1 MYKKKLFF
9 FGLGTAFIL
18 LIALAC
24 TAVSAHLTR
33 QNLEQSTIA
42 QSLLS
47 EHQQL
52 SSISYRLFKQL
63 TDEIIFGKNANQAN
77 VRKKRAIIAE
87 SIVNIRRLELK
98 QREALGEDF
107 TLGTVED
114 TDELDSLITSIIN
127 EFEMIVENSTSVPI
141 AQKQNLRNLLE
152 ESIDNEFREA
162 INAAEVRQSRVVS
175 SINARINALNTAIVW
190 FTLILGLLVVPLI
203 GYACYWL
210 FNQLYQPLILIQRA
224 TNTIANGD
232 YRKPI
237 SDTLDSEF
245 QQLATSINQL
255 AKRLQEHEANEA
267 RSRKNLEFQVEQ
279 RTSELTQANLQLTK
293 IDSRRRQFIADVSHE
308 LRTPLTIIRGE
319 AQVTLRVKSVSE
331 AEYKDTLQVIL
342 DQAVNLSHLVD
353 GLLLL
358 TRAEM
363 TELHLELSSMDMEPI
378 IMSEVA
384 KWRKLC
390 ENRNIE
396 VDENIKNT
404 LTKVRIDKPRI
415 EQVFS
420 ILLDNANKYS
430 AKNEAIKISIGYSE
444 ECINISVS
452 DTGEGISG
460 AEIENIFE
468 RFVRFS
474 KHNEGVGLG
483 LPIAKAIVEAHK
495 GSISVNSVQ
504 GEGTTFSVK
513 LPLDNLTLKNES

>member
-18 LIALAC
+18 IVALAC

-77 VRKKRAIIAE
+77 VRKKRAIIAD

-114 TDELDSLITSIIN
+114 TDELDTLITSIIN
-127 EFEMIVENSTSVPI
+127 EFEMIVENSSSVPV

-190 FTLILGLLVVPLI
+190 FTLILGMLVVPLI
-203 GYACYWL
+203 AYACYWL

-224 TNTIANGD
+224 TNTIASGD

-255 AKRLQEHEANEA
+255 AKRLQEHEANES
-267 RSRKNLEFQVEQ
+267 RSRKNLEYQVEQ

-293 IDSRRRQFIADVSHE
+293 IDSRR
-308 LRTPLTIIRGE
+308 
-319 AQVTLRVKSVSE
+319 
-331 AEYKDTLQVIL
+331 
-342 DQAVNLSHLVD
+342 
-353 GLLLL
+353 
-358 TRAEM
+358 
-363 TELHLELSSMDMEPI
+363 
-378 IMSEVA
+378 
-384 KWRKLC
+384 
-390 ENRNIE
+390 
-396 VDENIKNT
+396 
-404 LTKVRIDKPRI
+404 
-415 EQVFS
+415 
-420 ILLDNANKYS
+420 
-430 AKNEAIKISIGYSE
+430 
-444 ECINISVS
+444 
-452 DTGEGISG
+452 
-460 AEIENIFE
+460 
-468 RFVRFS
+468 
-474 KHNEGVGLG
+474 
-483 LPIAKAIVEAHK
+483 
-495 GSISVNSVQ
+495 
-504 GEGTTFSVK
+504 
-513 LPLDNLTLKNES
+513 